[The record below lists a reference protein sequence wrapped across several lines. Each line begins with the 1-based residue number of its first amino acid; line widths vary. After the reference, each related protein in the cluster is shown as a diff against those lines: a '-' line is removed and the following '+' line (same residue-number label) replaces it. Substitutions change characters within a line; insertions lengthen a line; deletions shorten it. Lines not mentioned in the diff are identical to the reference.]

1 MLRARDEHGRQMRNP
16 GPTALSRL
24 VANLGRGNAFVI
36 VERFDDEADDDW
48 YVQVWLRDDNT
59 YQLEFRDGT
68 AAEHHQTRTISQEKV
83 IAALSGWAG
92 GRPEWKDAFMWN
104 NISTLFADGAE
115 SRSSTTP

>member
-1 MLRARDEHGRQMRNP
+1 M
-16 GPTALSRL
+16 

-36 VERFDDEADDDW
+36 VERVDDDAAGDW

-83 IAALSGWAG
+83 IAALNRWAE
-92 GRPEWKDAFMWN
+92 GRPDGKDAFMWN
-104 NISTLFADGAE
+104 DIGGWFENAD
-115 SRSSTTP
+115 